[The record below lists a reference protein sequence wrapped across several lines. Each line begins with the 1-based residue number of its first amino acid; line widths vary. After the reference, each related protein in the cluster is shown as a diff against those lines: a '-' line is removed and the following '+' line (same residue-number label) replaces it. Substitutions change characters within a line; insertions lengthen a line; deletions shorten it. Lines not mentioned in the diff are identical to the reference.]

1 VERVSSVAPQD
12 PAQTPEGKKPL
23 SKETAYVATLFT
35 EGRVRVR
42 EVRTREGGVR
52 TLYYLEVPEAP
63 KGVVFALPKRLGAR
77 LLGQPLL
84 AQHAPRTNGKGLLGG
99 KQDFL
104 RTVPQDRCWG
114 RPFFFFVRGRLA
126 AVDLEEGRLQV
137 EVRPNPG
144 GKLRAPFT
152 LTLLAPLSLLEALP
166 PVGSA
171 VYLEGEVRPRSG
183 RLVVRRW
190 EPARLWD
197 DPQ

>member
-1 VERVSSVAPQD
+1 
-12 PAQTPEGKKPL
+12 
-23 SKETAYVATLFT
+23 
-35 EGRVRVR
+35 
-42 EVRTREGGVR
+42 
-52 TLYYLEVPEAP
+52 
-63 KGVVFALPKRLGAR
+63 
-77 LLGQPLL
+77 
-84 AQHAPRTNGKGLLGG
+84 
-99 KQDFL
+99 
-104 RTVPQDRCWG
+104 VPQPRCWG
-114 RPFFFFVRGRLA
+114 RPYFHLVRGRLA
-126 AVDLEEGRLQV
+126 AVNLEEGHLQV

-152 LTLLAPLSLLEALP
+152 LTLLAPLSLLEVLP

>member
-1 VERVSSVAPQD
+1 
-12 PAQTPEGKKPL
+12 
-23 SKETAYVATLFT
+23 
-35 EGRVRVR
+35 VR
-42 EVRTREGGVR
+42 ELKKKGKVLP
-52 TLYYLEVPEAP
+52 LYYLEVPGYP
-63 KGVVFALPKRLGAR
+63 RGVFLALPQSFAQPRLGQTI
-77 LLGQPLL
+77 GFS
-84 AQHAPRTNGKGLLGG
+84 HAPRTDERAVLKGHLHYIRHLEPH
-99 KQDFL
+99 L
-104 RTVPQDRCWG
+104 WERAPYLHL
-114 RPFFFFVRGRLA
+114 RGRLA

-152 LTLLAPLSLLEALP
+152 LTLLAPLSLLEVLP

-171 VYLEGEVRPRSG
+171 VYLEGEVRPKSG

>member
-1 VERVSSVAPQD
+1 VERVSLAASQD
-12 PAQTPEGKKPL
+12 PAETPQSEGQCPRDQ
-23 SKETAYVATLFT
+23 AYYASLWSV
-35 EGRVRVR
+35 GHVRLR
-42 EVRTREGGVR
+42 EVKEKDKVFSF
-52 TLYYLEVPEAP
+52 YYLEAP
-63 KGVVFALPKRLGAR
+63 GYPRGVFLPLPRGLGQTFLNQRIGVVY
-77 LLGQPLL
+77 
-84 AQHAPRTNGKGLLGG
+84 APRTDEQGALKGRL
-99 KQDFL
+99 DYL
-104 RTVPQDRCWG
+104 RRLDPTLWERAPY
-114 RPFFFFVRGRLA
+114 FHLRGRLA
-126 AVDLEEGRLQV
+126 AVNPEEGHLQV

-152 LTLLAPLSLLEALP
+152 LTLLAPLSLLEVLP

>member
-1 VERVSSVAPQD
+1 VETVSSVAPQD
-12 PAQTPEGKKPL
+12 PTQTPEGKEPL
-23 SKETAYVATLFT
+23 SKEVIYYAALWSV
-35 EGRVRVR
+35 GQVRVR
-42 EVRTREGGVR
+42 ELKKKGKVLP
-52 TLYYLEVPEAP
+52 LYHLEVPGYP
-63 KGVVFALPKRLGAR
+63 RSVFLALPQSFAQPRLGQTI
-77 LLGQPLL
+77 GFS
-84 AQHAPRTNGKGLLGG
+84 HAPRTDERAVLKGHLHYIRHLEPHLWERAPY
-99 KQDFL
+99 FHL
-104 RTVPQDRCWG
+104 
-114 RPFFFFVRGRLA
+114 RGRLA
-126 AVDLEEGRLQV
+126 AVDLEEGHLQV

-171 VYLEGEVRPRSG
+171 VYLEGEVRPKSG

>member
-1 VERVSSVAPQD
+1 MR
-12 PAQTPEGKKPL
+12 L
-23 SKETAYVATLFT
+23 
-35 EGRVRVR
+35 R
-42 EVRTREGGVR
+42 EVKKKDKVFSFYH
-52 TLYYLEVPEAP
+52 LEAP
-63 KGVVFALPKRLGAR
+63 GYPRGVFLPLPRGLGQTFLNQRIGVVY
-77 LLGQPLL
+77 
-84 AQHAPRTNGKGLLGG
+84 APRTDEQGALKGRL
-99 KQDFL
+99 DYL
-104 RTVPQDRCWG
+104 RRLDPTLWERAPY
-114 RPFFFFVRGRLA
+114 FHLRGRLA

>member
-1 VERVSSVAPQD
+1 VETVSSVAPPD
-12 PAQTPEGKKPL
+12 PTQTPEGKEPL
-23 SKETAYVATLFT
+23 SKEVTYYAALWSV
-35 EGRVRVR
+35 GHVRLR
-42 EVRTREGGVR
+42 EVKKKDKVFSFYH
-52 TLYYLEVPEAP
+52 LEAP
-63 KGVVFALPKRLGAR
+63 GYPRGVFLPLPRGLGQAFLNQRIGVVY
-77 LLGQPLL
+77 
-84 AQHAPRTNGKGLLGG
+84 APRTDEQGALKGRL
-99 KQDFL
+99 DYL
-104 RTVPQDRCWG
+104 RRLDPTLWERAPYLHL
-114 RPFFFFVRGRLA
+114 RGRLA
-126 AVDLEEGRLQV
+126 TVDLEEGRLQV

-152 LTLLAPLSLLEALP
+152 LTLLAPLSLLEVLP